1 MAAADLAPEVGV
13 KPACEA
19 LGVSRATFYRRRG
32 SSEPRQPRPTPSRA
46 LSAEERQAVLDAP
59 PFGELRRAALKN
71 AACGSYPPDAFEATI
86 EGSAWAGPIAFDG
99 TGAQIDV
106 NTYMALLEGDLA
118 GTGFD
123 VDGGTGWIRMDVPVT
138 PGEPVTIS
146 FSIYDV
152 GDGTFDSAV
161 LLDGFEWRADVL
173 TEPEAELVWP

>member
-1 MAAADLAPEVGV
+1 
-13 KPACEA
+13 
-19 LGVSRATFYRRRG
+19 
-32 SSEPRQPRPTPSRA
+32 
-46 LSAEERQAVLDAP
+46 
-59 PFGELRRAALKN
+59 
-71 AACGSYPPDAFEATI
+71 
-86 EGSAWAGPIAFDG
+86 
-99 TGAQIDV
+99 
-106 NTYMALLEGDLA
+106 MALLEGDLA